1 MFLLLMNV
9 FKKTM
14 RNIKKFWKFLNLL
27 ILKNH
32 LLLQF
37 VENSWL
43 NKFSMH
49 LCPKIAFVSIKK
61 NSNELLLGF
70 MEKKNSYMFYQL

>member
-1 MFLLLMNV
+1 
-9 FKKTM
+9 
-14 RNIKKFWKFLNLL
+14 
-27 ILKNH
+27 
-32 LLLQF
+32 
-37 VENSWL
+37 
-43 NKFSMH
+43 